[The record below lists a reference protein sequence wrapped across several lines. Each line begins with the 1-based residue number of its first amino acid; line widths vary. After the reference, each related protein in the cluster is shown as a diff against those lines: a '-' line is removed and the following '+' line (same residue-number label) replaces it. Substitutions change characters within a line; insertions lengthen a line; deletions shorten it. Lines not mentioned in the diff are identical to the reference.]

1 VSKGQPVGTHA
12 LMPVCQ
18 IALSATDLNRTVQW
32 YSRTFNWRPAG
43 ERREREGE
51 IWAKV
56 PGLPEAHFAVWCM
69 IERARF
75 FQLELFEFYRPR
87 MRLQRPDARPSDV
100 GYACMGLETADLDAV
115 LRRLDCTGGVLLGSP
130 MVHQDQRRVC
140 VRDPDGI
147 LIELTETKASEPGHT
162 AEGPLATVSSIT
174 VSVHDLERAKYFWI
188 EALGLRECIGSALH
202 GPDEERL
209 WDLEGARRRECVLD
223 GGSMK
228 IELVQYLSPKA
239 RNRPAGYLLSDQG
252 ILNIALG
259 TTKRDDFNAV
269 LRRATEAGFRT
280 CHPPWSVPDVATVTY
295 LQDDQ
300 GFTVELLCV
309 EPQGLERMG
318 FPPSG
323 VNE

>member
-1 VSKGQPVGTHA
+1 
-12 LMPVCQ
+12 MPVCQ
-18 IALSATDLNRTVQW
+18 IALSTTDLVRTAHW
-32 YSRTFNWRPAG
+32 YSKTFNWRPAG

-56 PGLPEAHFAVWCM
+56 PGLPEAHFAVWWLV
-69 IERARF
+69 ERSRF
-75 FQLELFEFYRPR
+75 FQLELFEFHRPR

-100 GYACMGLETADLDAV
+100 GYACIGLETSDLDSV
-115 LRRLDCTGGVLLGSP
+115 LRRLDCTGGVLLGP
-130 MVHQDQRRVC
+130 PIERQERRRVC

-147 LIELTETKASEPGHT
+147 LIELTEAKVPERDATPG
-162 AEGPLATVSSIT
+162 GPLAAVSSIT
-174 VSVHDLERAKYFWI
+174 LSVHDLERARCFWI
-188 EALGLRECIGSALH
+188 EALGLRECVGSNLH
-202 GPDEERL
+202 EPDDERL
-209 WDLEGARRRECVLD
+209 WGLEGARRRECILD
-223 GGSMK
+223 GGSLK
-228 IELVQYLSPKA
+228 VELVQYLSPKP

-259 TTKRDDFNAV
+259 TTDRDDFNTV

-318 FPPSG
+318 FPLPAG
-323 VNE
+323 REPLDE